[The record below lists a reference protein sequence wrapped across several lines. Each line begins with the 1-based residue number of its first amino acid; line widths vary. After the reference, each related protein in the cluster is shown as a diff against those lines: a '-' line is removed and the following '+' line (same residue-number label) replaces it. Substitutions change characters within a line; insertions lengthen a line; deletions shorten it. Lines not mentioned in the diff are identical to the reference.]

1 MRFRE
6 IGGKIKQARE
16 ESGLTQLELAARL
29 KCTQSALS
37 NYELGKRK
45 LNLTLLIE
53 IAQMLNK
60 PIDFFTES
68 TAEDKN
74 QESAGLRLPRL

>member
-1 MRFRE
+1 MRSRE
-6 IGGKIKQARE
+6 IGERIKQARE
-16 ESGLTQLELAARL
+16 EIGLTQLELAARM

-53 IAQMLNK
+53 VAQILNK

-68 TAEDKN
+68 TSEDKGGEN
-74 QESAGLRLPRL
+74 AGLRLPRL

>member
-1 MRFRE
+1 MRFHE

-16 ESGLTQLELAARL
+16 ESGLTQLELATRL

-37 NYELGKRK
+37 NYELGKRR
-45 LNLTLLIE
+45 LDLTLLIE

-68 TAEDKN
+68 IAEDKN
-74 QESAGLRLPRL
+74 DESSGLRLPRL

>member
-6 IGGKIKQARE
+6 IGERIKRARE
-16 ESGLTQLELAARL
+16 EIGLTQQELAVRL

-45 LNLTLLIE
+45 LDLTLLIE
-53 IAQMLNK
+53 IAQILNK
-60 PIDFFTES
+60 PIDFFTEIS
-68 TAEDKN
+68 SEDKN
-74 QESAGLRLPRL
+74 EQSAGLRLPRL

>member
-16 ESGLTQLELAARL
+16 EIGLTQEDLAARL

-53 IAQMLNK
+53 VAQILNK

-68 TAEDKN
+68 VSEDKN
-74 QESAGLRLPRL
+74 EESGGLRLPRL

>member
-1 MRFRE
+1 MRSRE
-6 IGGKIKQARE
+6 IGERIKQARE
-16 ESGLTQLELAARL
+16 EIGLTQLELAARL

-53 IAQMLNK
+53 VAQILNK

-68 TAEDKN
+68 TSEDKN
-74 QESAGLRLPRL
+74 GENAGLRLPRL

>member
-1 MRFRE
+1 MRSRE
-6 IGGKIKQARE
+6 IGERIKQARE
-16 ESGLTQLELAARL
+16 EIGLTQLELAARL

-53 IAQMLNK
+53 VAQILNK

-68 TAEDKN
+68 TAEDKSDEN
-74 QESAGLRLPRL
+74 AGLRLPRL

>member
-1 MRFRE
+1 MRSRE
-6 IGGKIKQARE
+6 IGERIKQARE
-16 ESGLTQLELAARL
+16 EIGLTQLELAARL

-45 LNLTLLIE
+45 LSLTLLIE
-53 IAQMLNK
+53 VAQILNK

-68 TAEDKN
+68 KSEDKSGEN
-74 QESAGLRLPRL
+74 AGLRLPRL

>member
-1 MRFRE
+1 MRFPE
-6 IGGKIKQARE
+6 IGERIKQARE
-16 ESGLTQLELAARL
+16 ESGLSQLELAARL

-45 LNLTLLIE
+45 LNLNLVIE
-53 IAQMLNK
+53 IAQILNK

-68 TAEDKN
+68 IAEDKN
-74 QESAGLRLPRL
+74 EDGGLRLPRL

>member
-1 MRFRE
+1 MRLRE

-16 ESGLTQLELAARL
+16 ESGLTQLELAVRL

-68 TAEDKN
+68 TAEDRN
-74 QESAGLRLPRL
+74 EENASLRLPRL

>member
-1 MRFRE
+1 VRLRE

-68 TAEDKN
+68 TAEDRN
-74 QESAGLRLPRL
+74 EENASLRLPRL

>member
-16 ESGLTQLELAARL
+16 ESGLTQLELAVRL
-29 KCTQSALS
+29 ECTQSALS

-45 LNLTLLIE
+45 LNLNLLIE
-53 IAQMLNK
+53 IAQVLNK
-60 PIDFFTES
+60 PIDYFTES
-68 TAEDKN
+68 TAEDRD
-74 QESAGLRLPRL
+74 EEIASLRLPRL